1 MWANKCFY
9 VLKNKYKHLI
19 KKEGSLRKIAINLT
33 LLMFLTSCAETVA
46 FLGPMSSAA
55 GGGNIAR
62 STVTSAIDYGIKK
75 STGKSSFEHAIG
87 FAEKHNPEREK
98 VKCVSFLEVTE
109 TEVCSILKKRVSDLR
124 QKIDINSKIKIL
136 D

>member
-1 MWANKCFY
+1 M
-9 VLKNKYKHLI
+9 
-19 KKEGSLRKIAINLT
+19 RKIAINLT

>member
-1 MWANKCFY
+1 MT
-9 VLKNKYKHLI
+9 
-19 KKEGSLRKIAINLT
+19 G
-33 LLMFLTSCAETVA
+33 CAETIA
-46 FLGPMSSAA
+46 FLGPASTAA

-62 STVTSAIDYGIKK
+62 STITSALDYGIKK

-87 FAEKHNPEREK
+87 FAEKHNPDRKK

-109 TEVCSILKKRVSDLR
+109 TEVCSILKKRVSELR
-124 QKIDINSKIKIL
+124 YKIDKTSKIKIL